1 MPLVFQQNINEH
13 TQLGLWK
20 IEEEL
25 DFFSTAKTNTKEI
38 SHPQKRK
45 QHLAGRFLLK
55 MLLPE
60 LDVESIIYSASGK
73 PFVMH
78 QTYFFSVSH
87 TDGWVAAIV
96 SKQKNVAVDIEII
109 SDKAYQIRNRFLL
122 PRELTLMMPE
132 LIEVSN
138 LSTMLWSVKESLY
151 KYYGQGEVDFK
162 RDLLINQIEKLQ
174 ANTFSIL
181 CQINKQ
187 TEMHVDVIGMLEHE
201 FVLTYIV

>member
-20 IEEEL
+20 IEEEI
-25 DFFSTAKTNTKEI
+25 DFFSTVNTNTKEI
-38 SHPQKRK
+38 SHQQKRK

-55 MLLPE
+55 LLLPE
-60 LDVESIIYSASGK
+60 LDVESISYSASGK
-73 PFVMH
+73 PFVKH
-78 QTYFFSVSH
+78 QSYFFSVSH

-96 SKQKNVAVDIEII
+96 SKQKNVAIDMEII
-109 SDKAYQIRNRFLL
+109 SDKAYQIRNRFLS
-122 PRELTLMMPE
+122 PRELTLMIPD

-138 LSTMLWSVKESLY
+138 LATMLWSVKESLY
-151 KYYGQGEVDFK
+151 KYYSQGAVDFK
-162 RDLLINQIEKLQ
+162 RDLQINQIEKLQ

-187 TEMHVDVIGMLEHE
+187 TEIRVEVVGMLEHE